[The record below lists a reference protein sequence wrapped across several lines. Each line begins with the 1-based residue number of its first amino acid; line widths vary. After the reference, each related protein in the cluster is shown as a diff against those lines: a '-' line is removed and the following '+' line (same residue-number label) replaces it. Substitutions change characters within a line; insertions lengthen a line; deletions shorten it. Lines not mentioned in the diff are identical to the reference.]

1 MAIATLG
8 AIALIWTPEAPYRLI
23 YNASNSVPTGFY
35 LAIIGRE
42 PRRGAL
48 MLVALPGSW
57 RRWAADRH
65 YLPAHAWALKRVTGV
80 PGDLLCANRR
90 RIVLNGVAVATRQ
103 IEDSAGR
110 PMPSWTGCW
119 RLLDNQWFLLNA
131 PVLSFDSRYFGPV
144 PTSAFRGIAVP
155 L

>member
-1 MAIATLG
+1 MVIAMVALG

-48 MLVALPGSW
+48 MLVVLPGSW

-65 YLPAHAWALKRVTGV
+65 YLPARTWALKRVTGV
-80 PGDLLCANRR
+80 PGDLLCASRR
-90 RIVLNGVAVATRQ
+90 RI
-103 IEDSAGR
+103 I
-110 PMPSWTGCW
+110 
-119 RLLDNQWFLLNA
+119 
-131 PVLSFDSRYFGPV
+131 
-144 PTSAFRGIAVP
+144 
-155 L
+155 